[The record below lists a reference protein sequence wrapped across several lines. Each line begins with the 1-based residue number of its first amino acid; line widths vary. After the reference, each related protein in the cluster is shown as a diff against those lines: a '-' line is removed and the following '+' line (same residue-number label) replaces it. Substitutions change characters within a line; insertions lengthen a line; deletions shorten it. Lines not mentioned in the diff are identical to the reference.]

1 MIRSKPG
8 KAARTKG
15 AARAKGPV
23 RSKGAR
29 VMGASRT
36 KKKGDAP
43 AKDGPRAKGD
53 ASAKDD
59 AREEERFRRK
69 EVPADVRV
77 ARGSRALVAIVGRP
91 NVGKSTLF
99 NRMVGKHLAIV
110 EDTPGVTR
118 DRHYADA
125 ELRGR
130 QFVVVDTG
138 GFDPEGKD
146 PVVAGI
152 RNQVRLAI
160 AEADVAVFVTD
171 ATVPLTDADLVALDL
186 LRRSER
192 PVIYVANKADSPK
205 RDADAFELYSAGVS
219 DVIPVSAL
227 HGRGFEK
234 LEDAIL
240 SKLPP
245 PEAED
250 VILADDIPR
259 VAVVGRPNAGKS
271 SLINRLVGQDRLI
284 VDSRPGTTTDAIDT
298 MVEKNGKKYVF
309 VDTAG
314 MRRKRSV
321 SAPVEL
327 TSVMQAIRTIERADV
342 VVLLFDATEE
352 ILSDQDLRII
362 ALAEERGRAI
372 MIGLN
377 KVDKLSAQAE
387 KKVVQTARE
396 RISFAAWIPILRLSA
411 KEGRGTSALLDQVD
425 KVYESFSKRVGTGEV
440 NRFFEEVIEKHP
452 PPVQNNRSVRLYYV
466 SQVGVR
472 PPRFAAVSNFPESI
486 AVSYDRY
493 LKNQMRERFGFE
505 GVPIRISYKAKRKKQ
520 YTGEREE

>member
-1 MIRSKPG
+1 MTRSKPN
-8 KAARTKG
+8 AE
-15 AARAKGPV
+15 P
-23 RSKGAR
+23 RSN
-29 VMGASRT
+29 
-36 KKKGDAP
+36 
-43 AKDGPRAKGD
+43 
-53 ASAKDD
+53 DD
-59 AREEERFRRK
+59 EREGERYRRK
-69 EVPADVRV
+69 EMPADVRV
-77 ARGSRALVAIVGRP
+77 SRGSRALVAIVGRP

-138 GFDPEGKD
+138 GFDPDGKD

-152 RNQVRLAI
+152 RTQVKLAI
-160 AEADVAVFVTD
+160 AEADIAVFVTD
-171 ATVPLTDADLVALDL
+171 ATVPLQDADLVALDL

-192 PVIYVANKADSPK
+192 PVIYVSNKADSPK
-205 RDADAFELYSAGVS
+205 RDVDAYELYKAGVKE
-219 DVIPVSAL
+219 VIPVSAL

-250 VILADDIPR
+250 VLLADEIPR
-259 VAVVGRPNAGKS
+259 IAVVGRPNAGKS
-271 SLINRLVGQDRLI
+271 SLINKLIGQDRMI

-298 MVEKNGKKYVF
+298 LVEKNGKKYVF

-342 VVLLFDATEE
+342 IVLLFDATEE
-352 ILSDQDLRII
+352 VLSDQDLRII
-362 ALAEERGRAI
+362 ALAEDRGRAI
-372 MIGLN
+372 MVGLN
-377 KVDKLSAQAE
+377 KVDKLTAQAE
-387 KKVVQTARE
+387 KKAVQSARE
-396 RISFAAWIPILRLSA
+396 RMAFAPWIPVLRISA
-411 KEGRGTSALLDQVD
+411 KEGKGTSALLDQID

-452 PPVQNNRSVRLYYV
+452 PPVQGNRSVRLYYV
-466 SQVGVR
+466 SQVGTR
-472 PPRFAAVSNFPESI
+472 PPRFAAVSNFPEHV

-505 GVPIRISYKAKRKKQ
+505 GVPIRISYRAKRKKQ

>member
-1 MIRSKPG
+1 MSRSKPA
-8 KAARTKG
+8 KA
-15 AARAKGPV
+15 V
-23 RSKGAR
+23 RPTGSSRSQGAR
-29 VMGASRT
+29 EMAASQRMRS
-36 KKKGDAP
+36 DEP
-43 AKDGPRAKGD
+43 ATDGPRATD
-53 ASAKDD
+53 EASAKDE
-59 AREEERFRRK
+59 AHPRERLRHDD
-69 EVPADVRV
+69 VPAEVRV

-99 NRMVGKHLAIV
+99 NRLVGKHLAIV

-125 ELRGR
+125 EIRGR
-130 QFVVVDTG
+130 PFVVVDTG
-138 GFDPEGKD
+138 GFDPDGKD
-146 PVVAGI
+146 PIVVGI
-152 RNQVRLAI
+152 RNQVKLAI

-171 ATVPLTDADLVALDL
+171 ATVPLTEADLVALDL
-186 LRRSER
+186 LRRSEC

-205 RDADAFELYSAGVS
+205 RDADAFELYKAGVPE
-219 DVIPVSAL
+219 VIPISAL

-245 PEAED
+245 TEQQD
-250 VILADDIPR
+250 VILGDDIPR

-271 SLINRLVGQDRLI
+271 SLINRLAGQDRLV

-298 MVEKNGKKYVF
+298 LIEKNGKTYVF

-314 MRRKRSV
+314 MRRKRSIN
-321 SAPVEL
+321 APVEL
-327 TSVMQAIRTIERADV
+327 TSVMQAIRAIERADV

-352 ILSDQDLRII
+352 VLSDQDLRIV

-372 MIGLN
+372 VIGLN
-377 KVDKLSAQAE
+377 KIDKLSAQAE
-387 KKVVQTARE
+387 KKVVQLARE
-396 RISFAAWIPILRLSA
+396 RIAFAPWIPIVRLSA
-411 KEGRGTSALLDQVD
+411 KEGRGTSALLEQID
-425 KVYESFSKRVGTGEV
+425 KVYESFCKRVGTGEV

-452 PPVQNNRSVRLYYV
+452 PPVQNNRPVRLYYV
-466 SQVGVR
+466 TQVGVR
-472 PPRFAAVSNFPESI
+472 PPRFAAVSNFPEAI

-505 GVPIRISYKAKRKKQ
+505 GVPIRISYRAKRKKH
-520 YTGEREE
+520 YSGERED

>member
-1 MIRSKPG
+1 MRRTLAPKKTSATTKP
-8 KAARTKG
+8 KPKP
-15 AARAKGPV
+15 K
-23 RSKGAR
+23 R
-29 VMGASRT
+29 VEGGGGEAIE
-36 KKKGDAP
+36 
-43 AKDGPRAKGD
+43 
-53 ASAKDD
+53 
-59 AREEERFRRK
+59 REEERARRK

-99 NRMVGKHLAIV
+99 NRIVGRHLAIV

-130 QFVVVDTG
+130 AFVVVDTG

-152 RNQVRLAI
+152 RAQVKLAI
-160 AEADVAVFVTD
+160 AEADVAVFVAD
-171 ATVPLTDADLVALDL
+171 ATAPLQDADLVALDL

-205 RDADAFELYSAGVS
+205 RDVDAFELYSAGVS

-250 VILADDIPR
+250 TLLEDDIAR
-259 VAVVGRPNAGKS
+259 VAIVGRPNAGKS
-271 SLINRLVGQDRLI
+271 SLINRLVGQDRLL

-298 MVEKNGKKYVF
+298 LVEKNGKRYVF

-314 MRRKRSV
+314 MRRKRAV
-321 SAPVEL
+321 SAPVEM

-342 VVLLFDATEE
+342 VVLLFDATEGE
-352 ILSDQDLRII
+352 LSDQDLRII
-362 ALAEERGRAI
+362 SLAEDRGRAI
-372 MIGLN
+372 IVGLN
-377 KVDKLSAQAE
+377 KTDQLNTQAE
-387 KKVVQTARE
+387 KKAVQSARE
-396 RISFAAWIPILRLSA
+396 RLSFAAWIPVLRLSA

-425 KVYESFSKRVGTGEV
+425 KVYEAFAQRVGTGEV

-452 PPVQNNRSVRLYYV
+452 PPVQSNRAVRLYYV

-472 PPRFAAVSNFPESI
+472 PPRFAAVANFPDNI
-486 AVSYDRY
+486 APSYDRY
-493 LKNQMRERFGFE
+493 LKNQLRERFGFE
-505 GVPIRISYKAKRKKQ
+505 GVPIRVSYKEKRKKQ
-520 YTGEREE
+520 FLGEHKA

>member
-1 MIRSKPG
+1 MTKSKSNDE
-8 KAARTKG
+8 
-15 AARAKGPV
+15 RAQHAGEG
-23 RSKGAR
+23 R
-29 VMGASRT
+29 ASSERE
-36 KKKGDAP
+36 
-43 AKDGPRAKGD
+43 R
-53 ASAKDD
+53 DD
-59 AREEERFRRK
+59 ERKRRK
-69 EVPADVRV
+69 ELPAEVRV

-99 NRMVGKHLAIV
+99 NRLVGKHLAIV

-130 QFVVVDTG
+130 PFVVVDTG

-152 RNQVRLAI
+152 RAQVKLAI

-171 ATVPLTDADLVALDL
+171 ATAPLQEADLVALDL

-192 PVIYVANKADSPK
+192 PVIYVSNKADSPK

-219 DVIPVSAL
+219 EVIPISAL

-240 SKLPP
+240 AKLPP
-245 PEAED
+245 AEAED
-250 VILADDIPR
+250 VVIDDDIPR
-259 VAVVGRPNAGKS
+259 VAIVGRPNAGKS
-271 SLINRLVGQDRLI
+271 SLINRLVGQERLL

-298 MVEKNGKKYVF
+298 LVEKNGRKYVF

-321 SAPVEL
+321 SAPVEM

-342 VVLLFDATEE
+342 IVLLFDATEE
-352 ILSDQDLRII
+352 VLSDQDLRII
-362 ALAEERGRAI
+362 SLAEDRGRAI
-372 MIGLN
+372 IVGLN
-377 KVDKLSAQAE
+377 KVDKLSSQAE
-387 KKVVQTARE
+387 KRAMQSARE
-396 RISFAAWIPILRLSA
+396 RLAFASWIPIMRLSA

-425 KVYESFSKRVGTGEV
+425 KVYEAYSKRVGTGEV
-440 NRFFEEVIEKHP
+440 NRFFEEVVERHP

-472 PPRFAAVSNFPESI
+472 PPRFAAVSNFPDSI
-486 AVSYDRY
+486 ATSYDRY
-493 LKNQMRERFGFE
+493 LKNQLRERFGFE
-505 GVPIRISYKAKRKKQ
+505 GVPVRVSYKAKRKKQ
-520 YTGEREE
+520 YAGET